1 MFLLGVNSNEFFL
14 PFFFLMIY
22 FICQELTSYEFEAS
36 KKKSLLS
43 FPLVLRWGF
52 CRFVAWGDSKMLI
65 I

>member
-1 MFLLGVNSNEFFL
+1 MNFLF
-14 PFFFLMIY
+14 PFFLMIY
-22 FICQELTSYEFEAS
+22 FICQELTSHEFEAS
-36 KKKSLLS
+36 KKISLLS